1 MNPRDNVTVG
11 LTITKSEFT
20 DEEFEHFAAKVRT
33 DLTAFARLLDRPGF
47 GEGESSIGA
56 EVEFYIVNPDLR
68 VQSINTDIAA
78 SVQDPQLT
86 VELNRFNLE
95 YNLSPQ
101 VFKGSPFARTEQE
114 LLSAIQRINQHAA
127 PLNGEL
133 VPIGIL
139 PTLRQSDTGTEA
151 MTDEPR
157 YHALSSALIKQ
168 RGEPF
173 SIHIGGNDVVDLEAD
188 DVTMEGA
195 NTSFQLHWQV
205 SAHRFADY
213 FNAVQL
219 VTPIVLALASNSPS
233 LFGHHLWDETRI
245 ALFKQS
251 IDSRSPHLKTWRH
264 PPRVYYGNG
273 WARSA
278 WELFAASASLYPPI
292 IPLMSDEDPMA
303 VLDRGEV
310 PELAEMRL
318 HQGTTWPWNRAI
330 YDPTGDGH
338 LRIEIRSMPAGP
350 TAVDMCANGLFVIG
364 AALAVLDDIPHLTS
378 ILPFHY
384 TEHNFYRAAK
394 YGIGAEIIWPHKD
407 QVQLQDM
414 PLLAVAR
421 DLLPRAREALKRTD
435 VDESEIHR
443 LLGIIEGRIE
453 TTMTGARWQRHITEH
468 LFQTLSPDEA
478 FRSMLS
484 LYMANQKTNTP
495 VHEWARSP

>member
-1 MNPRDNVTVG
+1 MGHSIN
-11 LTITKSEFT
+11 KKEFT
-20 DEEFEHFAAKVRT
+20 AEEFERFAAKVRT
-33 DLTAFARLLDRPGF
+33 DLSALTRLLDRPGF

-56 EVEFYIVNPDLR
+56 EVEFYIVNPDLH
-68 VQSINTDIAA
+68 VQPINTEIAA

-101 VFKGSPFARTEQE
+101 AFKGNPFARTEQE
-114 LLSAIQRINQHAA
+114 LLAAIKRINQHAA
-127 PLNGEL
+127 PLDGEL

-139 PTLRQSDTGTEA
+139 PTLRQSDMGA
-151 MTDEPR
+151 KVMTDEPR
-157 YHALSSALIKQ
+157 YYVLSNSLIKQ

-173 SIHIGGNDVVDLEAD
+173 SIHIGGNDMIDLEAD

-195 NTSFQLHWQV
+195 NTSFQLHWRV
-205 SAHRFADY
+205 PASRFADY

-251 IDSRSPHLKTWRH
+251 IDSRSPNQKTWRH

-273 WARSA
+273 WARNA

-292 IPLMSDEDPMA
+292 IPLISDEDPMDMI
-303 VLDRGEV
+303 DRGEV
-310 PELAEMRL
+310 PELAELRL

-330 YDPTGDGH
+330 FDHADGGH

-364 AALAVLDDIPHLTS
+364 AALAVLDDIRHLTS
-378 ILPFHY
+378 ILPFQY

-394 YGIGAEIIWPHKD
+394 YGIGANIIWPHKD
-407 QVQLQDM
+407 QVQLQDTA
-414 PLLAVAR
+414 LLTVAR
-421 DLLPRAREALKRTD
+421 ELLPRAREALKRTA
-435 VDESEIHR
+435 VDEAEIHR

-453 TTMTGARWQRHITEH
+453 TSMSGARWQRQITES
-468 LFQTLSPDEA
+468 FFRSLSRDEA
-478 FRSMLS
+478 FQSMLS
-484 LYMANQKTNTP
+484 LYMANQKKNTP
-495 VHEWARSP
+495 LHEWTLSP

>member
-1 MNPRDNVTVG
+1 MG
-11 LTITKSEFT
+11 LSIKQSEFT
-20 DEEFEHFAAKVRT
+20 PEEFDRFAAKVRT
-33 DLTAFARLLDRPGF
+33 DLTALTRLLDRPGF

-56 EVEFYIVNPDLR
+56 EVEFYIVSPDLR
-68 VQSINTDIAA
+68 VQPINTELAA

-101 VFKGSPFARTEQE
+101 AFNGAPFARTEQE
-114 LLSAIQRINQHAA
+114 LLEAMQRINRHAA
-127 PLNGEL
+127 PLNGQL

-139 PTLRQSDTGTEA
+139 PTLRQSDMGA
-151 MTDEPR
+151 KVMTDEPR
-157 YHALSSALIKQ
+157 YHALSNALIQQ

-173 SIHIGGNDVVDLEAD
+173 SIHIGGNDVIDLEAD

-195 NTSFQLHWQV
+195 TTSFQLHWRV
-205 SAHRFADY
+205 PAERFADY

-219 VTPIVLALASNSPS
+219 VTPIALALASNSPS

-251 IDSRSPHLKTWRH
+251 VDSRSPNHRTWKH

-292 IPLMSDEDPMA
+292 LPLMSEEDPMA
-303 VLDRGEV
+303 VIDRGEV
-310 PELAEMRL
+310 PELAELRL
-318 HQGTTWPWNRAI
+318 HHGTTWPWNRAI
-330 YDPTGDGH
+330 FDHTDGGH

-364 AALAVLDDIPHLTS
+364 AALAVLEDIRHLTS

-394 YGIGAEIIWPHKD
+394 YGIGADIIWPHKD
-407 QVQLQDM
+407 QVQLQDT
-414 PLLAVAR
+414 PLLNVAR
-421 DLLPRAREALKRTD
+421 DLLPRAREALQRTA
-435 VDESEIHR
+435 VDEAEIHR
-443 LLGIIEGRIE
+443 LLGIIEGRIQNR
-453 TTMTGARWQRHITEH
+453 MTGARWQRQVTES
-468 LFQTLSPDEA
+468 FFRSETTDEA
-478 FRSMLS
+478 FKSMLS
-484 LYMANQKTNTP
+484 LYMGNQKTNTP
-495 VHEWARSP
+495 LHEWTLSP

>member
-1 MNPRDNVTVG
+1 MG
-11 LTITKSEFT
+11 LSIKKSDFT
-20 DEEFEHFAAKVRT
+20 ADEYERFAAKVRT
-33 DLTAFARLLDRPGF
+33 DLTALACLLDQPEF
-47 GEGESSIGA
+47 GEGASSIGA
-56 EVEFYIVNPDLR
+56 EVEFYIVNSNLQVHP
-68 VQSINTDIAA
+68 INTEIAA
-78 SVQDPQLT
+78 RVDDPQLT

-101 VFKGSPFARTEQE
+101 AFQGSPFARTEKE
-114 LLSAIQRINQHAA
+114 LLAAIRRINRQAA
-127 PLNGEL
+127 LLGGEL

-139 PTLRQSDTGTEA
+139 PTLRQADTGPGA
-151 MTDEPR
+151 MTDVPR
-157 YHALSSALIKQ
+157 YHALSKALLKQ

-173 SIHIGGNDVVDLEAD
+173 SIHIGGNDCIDLEAD

-195 NTSFQLHWQV
+195 NTSFQLHWRV
-205 SAHRFADY
+205 PAHRFADY

-233 LFGHHLWDETRI
+233 LFGHHLWEETRI

-251 IDSRSPHLKTWRH
+251 IDSRSRHRKTWRH

-273 WARSA
+273 WARGA

-292 IPLMSDEDPMA
+292 IPLMSEEDPMA
-303 VLDRGEV
+303 VMAQGGV
-310 PELAEMRL
+310 PELAELRL
-318 HQGTTWPWNRAI
+318 HHGTTWPWNRAI
-330 YDPTGDGH
+330 FDPAEGGH

-364 AALAVLDDIPHLTS
+364 AALAVLTDIQHLTS

-394 YGIGAEIIWPHKD
+394 YGIDADILWPHKD
-407 QVQLQDM
+407 QVQLQDK
-414 PLLAVAR
+414 PLLDVAR
-421 DLLPRAREALKRTD
+421 ELLPRARDALKQTSVSER
-435 VDESEIHR
+435 EIHR

-453 TTMTGARWQRHITEH
+453 SGMTGARWQRHIAEL
-468 LFQTLSPDEA
+468 LFQAMSPDEA
-478 FRSMLS
+478 FRDMLS
-484 LYMANQKTNTP
+484 RYMANQKTNVP

>member
-1 MNPRDNVTVG
+1 VG
-11 LTITKSEFT
+11 LSIKKTEFSA
-20 DEEFEHFAAKVRT
+20 EEFERFAAKVRT
-33 DLTAFARLLDRPGF
+33 DLEALTRLLNRPGF

-56 EVEFYIVNPDLR
+56 EVEFYIVNSDLR
-68 VQSINTDIAA
+68 VQPINTEIAA
-78 SVQDPQLT
+78 RVQDPQLT

-101 VFKGSPFARTEQE
+101 AFRGSPFARTEQE
-114 LLSAIQRINQHAA
+114 LLAAIRRINRHAA
-127 PLNGEL
+127 SLDGEL

-139 PTLRQSDTGTEA
+139 PTLRQSDMGA
-151 MTDEPR
+151 KVMTDEPR
-157 YHALSSALIKQ
+157 YHALSNALLKQ

-173 SIHIGGNDVVDLEAD
+173 SIHIGGNDVIDLEAD
-188 DVTMEGA
+188 DVYMEGA
-195 NTSFQLHWQV
+195 NTSFQLHWRV
-205 SAHRFADY
+205 PAHRFADY
-213 FNAVQL
+213 FNAIQL
-219 VTPIVLALASNSPS
+219 VTPIALALASNSPS

-251 IDSRSPHLKTWRH
+251 IDSRSPTRKTWRH

-303 VLDRGEV
+303 IIDRGEM
-310 PELAEMRL
+310 PELTELRL
-318 HQGTTWPWNRAI
+318 HHGTTWPWNRAVF
-330 YDPTGDGH
+330 DHADGGH

-364 AALAVLDDIPHLTS
+364 AALAVLDDIGHLTS

-407 QVQLQDM
+407 QVQLQDT
-414 PLLAVAR
+414 PLLTVAR
-421 DLLPRAREALKRTD
+421 ELLPRAREALQQTA
-435 VDESEIHR
+435 VDETEIHR
-443 LLGIIEGRIE
+443 LLGVIEGRIE
-453 TTMTGARWQRHITEH
+453 ANLSGARWQRHITES
-468 LFQTLSPDEA
+468 LLRSLSPDEA
-478 FRSMLS
+478 FRGMLS
-484 LYMANQKTNTP
+484 LYMANQKKNRP
-495 VHEWARSP
+495 LHEWALSP

>member
-1 MNPRDNVTVG
+1 VG
-11 LTITKSEFT
+11 LSIKQSEFT
-20 DEEFEHFAAKVRT
+20 AEEFERFAAKVRT
-33 DLTAFARLLDRPGF
+33 DLSALTRLLHRPGF

-68 VQSINTDIAA
+68 VQPINTEIAA
-78 SVQDPQLT
+78 SVKDPQLT

-95 YNLSPQ
+95 YNLKPQ
-101 VFKGSPFARTEQE
+101 AFRGNPFGRTEQE
-114 LLSAIQRINQHAA
+114 LLSAIRRINQHAA
-127 PLNGEL
+127 PLDGEL

-139 PTLRQSDTGTEA
+139 PTLRQSDMGA
-151 MTDEPR
+151 KVMTDEPR
-157 YHALSSALIKQ
+157 YHALSNALIKQ

-173 SIHIGGNDVVDLEAD
+173 SIHIGGNDVIDLEAD

-195 NTSFQLHWQV
+195 NTSFQLHWRV
-205 SAHRFADY
+205 PAHRFADY

-251 IDSRSPHLKTWRH
+251 IDSRSPNRRNWRH

-303 VLDRGEV
+303 VIDRGDV
-310 PELAEMRL
+310 PKLEEMRL

-330 YDPTGDGH
+330 FDHTEGGH

-364 AALAVLDDIPHLTS
+364 AALAVLDDIGHLTS

-394 YGIGAEIIWPHKD
+394 YGIGADIIWPHKD
-407 QVQLQDM
+407 QVQLQDT

-421 DLLPRAREALKRTD
+421 ELLPRAREALQRTA
-435 VDESEIHR
+435 VDEAEIHR

-453 TTMTGARWQRHITEH
+453 NSVTGARWQRRVTES
-468 LFQTLSPDEA
+468 LFKSLSPDEA
-478 FRSMLS
+478 FRSMLTR
-484 LYMANQKTNTP
+484 YMANQKRNIP
-495 VHEWARSP
+495 LHEWALSP

>member
-1 MNPRDNVTVG
+1 MG
-11 LTITKSEFT
+11 LSIKTTEFAP
-20 DEEFEHFAAKVRT
+20 EEFERFAAKVRT
-33 DLTAFARLLDRPGF
+33 DLKALTRLLNRPGF
-47 GEGESSIGA
+47 GEGASSIGA
-56 EVEFYIVNPDLR
+56 EVEFYIVNPALR
-68 VQSINTDIAA
+68 VQPINTEIAA
-78 SVQDPQLT
+78 RVQDPQLT

-101 VFKGSPFARTEQE
+101 AFKGSPFARTEQE

-127 PLNGEL
+127 SLDGEL

-139 PTLRQSDTGTEA
+139 PTLRQSDMGAKA

-157 YHALSSALIKQ
+157 YHALSKALIQQ

-173 SIHIGGNDVVDLEAD
+173 SIHIGGNDVINLEAD
-188 DVTMEGA
+188 DVYMEGA
-195 NTSFQLHWQV
+195 NTSFQLHWRV
-205 SAHRFADY
+205 PAHRFADY

-219 VTPIVLALASNSPS
+219 VTPVVLALASNSPS

-251 IDSRSPHLKTWRH
+251 IDSRSPNHKTWRH

-273 WARSA
+273 WTRSA

-292 IPLMSDEDPMA
+292 IPLMSEEDPMA
-303 VLDRGEV
+303 VIDRGDV
-310 PELAEMRL
+310 PKLAELRL

-330 YDPTGDGH
+330 YDHTEGGH

-350 TAVDMCANGLFVIG
+350 TAADMCANGLFIIG
-364 AALAVLDDIPHLTS
+364 AALAVLDDIHHLTS

-394 YGIGAEIIWPHKD
+394 YGVGAEIIWPHKN
-407 QVQLQDM
+407 QVQLQDT
-414 PLLAVAR
+414 PLLNVAR
-421 DLLPRAREALKRTD
+421 DLLPRARDALAQTA

-453 TTMTGARWQRHITEH
+453 TAMSGARWQRHITES
-468 LFQTLSPDEA
+468 LLESLSPDEA
-478 FRSMLS
+478 FQTRLS

-495 VHEWARSP
+495 LHEWTLSP

>member
-1 MNPRDNVTVG
+1 MG
-11 LTITKSEFT
+11 LSINKSEFT
-20 DEEFEHFAAKVRT
+20 ADEFERFSAKVRT
-33 DLTAFARLLDRPGF
+33 DLTALTRLLNRPGF
-47 GEGESSIGA
+47 GEGEGSIGA

-68 VQSINTDIAA
+68 VQPINTEIAA

-95 YNLSPQ
+95 YNLSPHALR
-101 VFKGSPFARTEQE
+101 GDPFARTEQE
-114 LLSAIQRINQHAA
+114 LLAAIKRINQHAA

-139 PTLRQSDTGTEA
+139 PTLRQSDVGA
-151 MTDEPR
+151 QVMTDKPR
-157 YHALSSALIKQ
+157 YHALSSALLKQ

-173 SIHIGGNDVVDLEAD
+173 TIHIGGNDVINLVAN

-195 NTSFQLHWQV
+195 NTSFQLHWRV
-205 SAHRFADY
+205 PANRFADY
-213 FNAVQL
+213 FNSVQL

-251 IDSRSPHLKTWRH
+251 IDSRSPNHKTWRH
-264 PPRVYYGNG
+264 PSRVYYGNG
-273 WARSA
+273 WARNA

-292 IPLMSDEDPMA
+292 IPVMTEEDPMA
-303 VLDRGEV
+303 VIDRGGV
-310 PELAEMRL
+310 PELAELRL

-330 YDPTGDGH
+330 YDHADGGH

-364 AALAVLDDIPHLTS
+364 AALAVLDDIHHLTS

-407 QVQLQDM
+407 QVQLQDT
-414 PLLAVAR
+414 PLLTVAR
-421 DLLPRAREALKRTD
+421 ALLPRAREALQQTA
-435 VDESEIHR
+435 VDEAEIHR
-443 LLGIIEGRIE
+443 LLGVIEGRIE
-453 TTMTGARWQRHITEH
+453 NAISGARWQRRITET
-468 LFQTLSPDEA
+468 LFKTLSPDEA
-478 FRSMLS
+478 FRAMLS
-484 LYMANQKTNTP
+484 LYMANQKKNIP
-495 VHEWARSP
+495 LHEWTLSP

>member
-1 MNPRDNVTVG
+1 MG
-11 LTITKSEFT
+11 LSIKQSEFT
-20 DEEFEHFAAKVRT
+20 AEEFDRFAAKVRT
-33 DLTAFARLLDRPGF
+33 DLTALTRLLNRPGF

-68 VQSINTDIAA
+68 VQPINTELAA

-101 VFKGSPFARTEQE
+101 AFKGAPFARTEQE
-114 LLSAIQRINQHAA
+114 LLEAMRRINQHAA

-139 PTLRQSDTGTEA
+139 PTLRQSDMGA
-151 MTDEPR
+151 KVMTDEPR
-157 YHALSSALIKQ
+157 YHALSNALIQQ

-173 SIHIGGNDVVDLEAD
+173 SIHIGGNDVIDLEAD

-195 NTSFQLHWQV
+195 TTSFQLHWRV
-205 SAHRFADY
+205 PAHRFADY

-219 VTPIVLALASNSPS
+219 VTPIALALASNSPS

-251 IDSRSPHLKTWRH
+251 VDSRSPNHRTWKH

-292 IPLMSDEDPMA
+292 LPLMSEEDPMA
-303 VLDRGEV
+303 VIDRGEV
-310 PELAEMRL
+310 PELAELRL
-318 HQGTTWPWNRAI
+318 HHGTTWPWNRAI
-330 YDPTGDGH
+330 FDHTEGGH

-350 TAVDMCANGLFVIG
+350 TAVDMCANGLFIIG
-364 AALAVLDDIPHLTS
+364 AALAVLEDIRHLTS

-394 YGIGAEIIWPHKD
+394 YGIGADIIWPHKD
-407 QVQLQDM
+407 QVQLQDT
-414 PLLAVAR
+414 PLLNVAR
-421 DLLPRAREALKRTD
+421 DLLPRAREALQRTA
-435 VDESEIHR
+435 VDEAEIQR
-443 LLGIIEGRIE
+443 LLGMIEGRIQ
-453 TTMTGARWQRHITEH
+453 TRMTGARWQRQITES
-468 LFQTLSPDEA
+468 FYRTQTTDEA
-478 FRSMLS
+478 FKSMLS
-484 LYMANQKTNTP
+484 LYMSHQKTNTP
-495 VHEWARSP
+495 LHEWTLAP

>member
-1 MNPRDNVTVG
+1 MG
-11 LTITKSEFT
+11 LSIKTTEFAP
-20 DEEFEHFAAKVRT
+20 EEFERFAAKVRT
-33 DLTAFARLLDRPGF
+33 DLKALTRLLNRPGF
-47 GEGESSIGA
+47 GEGASSIGA

-68 VQSINTDIAA
+68 VQPINTEIAA
-78 SVQDPQLT
+78 RVQDPQLT

-101 VFKGSPFARTEQE
+101 AFKGSPFARTEQE

-127 PLNGEL
+127 SLDGEL

-139 PTLRQSDTGTEA
+139 PTLRQSDMGAKA

-157 YHALSSALIKQ
+157 YHALSKALIQQ

-173 SIHIGGNDVVDLEAD
+173 SIHIGGNDVINLEAD
-188 DVTMEGA
+188 DVYMEGA
-195 NTSFQLHWQV
+195 NTSFQLHWRV
-205 SAHRFADY
+205 PAHRFADY

-219 VTPIVLALASNSPS
+219 VTPVVLALASNSPS

-251 IDSRSPHLKTWRH
+251 IDSRSPNHKTWRH

-273 WARSA
+273 WTRSA

-292 IPLMSDEDPMA
+292 IPLMSEEDPMA
-303 VLDRGEV
+303 VIDRGDV
-310 PELAEMRL
+310 PELAELRL

-330 YDPTGDGH
+330 YDHTEGGH

-350 TAVDMCANGLFVIG
+350 TAADMCANGLFVIG
-364 AALAVLDDIPHLTS
+364 AALAVLDDIHHLTS

-394 YGIGAEIIWPHKD
+394 YGVGAEIIWPHKN
-407 QVQLQDM
+407 QVQLQDT
-414 PLLAVAR
+414 PLLTVAR
-421 DLLPRAREALKRTD
+421 DLLPRARDALAQTA

-453 TTMTGARWQRHITEH
+453 TAMSGARWQRQITES
-468 LFQTLSPDEA
+468 LFKSLSPDEA
-478 FRSMLS
+478 FQTMLS

-495 VHEWARSP
+495 LHEWTLSP

>member
-1 MNPRDNVTVG
+1 MG
-11 LTITKSEFT
+11 LSIKTTEFAP
-20 DEEFEHFAAKVRT
+20 EEFERFAAKVRT
-33 DLTAFARLLDRPGF
+33 DLKALTRLLNRPGF
-47 GEGESSIGA
+47 GEGASSIGA

-68 VQSINTDIAA
+68 VQPINTEITAR
-78 SVQDPQLT
+78 VQDPQLT

-101 VFKGSPFARTEQE
+101 AFKGSPFARTEQE

-127 PLNGEL
+127 SLDGEL

-139 PTLRQSDTGTEA
+139 PTLRQSDMGAKA

-157 YHALSSALIKQ
+157 YHALSKALIQQ

-173 SIHIGGNDVVDLEAD
+173 SIHIGGNDVINLEAD
-188 DVTMEGA
+188 DVYMEGA
-195 NTSFQLHWQV
+195 NTSFQLHWRV
-205 SAHRFADY
+205 PAHRFADY

-219 VTPIVLALASNSPS
+219 VTPVVLALASNSPS

-251 IDSRSPHLKTWRH
+251 IDSRSPNHKTWRH

-273 WARSA
+273 WTRSA

-292 IPLMSDEDPMA
+292 IPLMSEEDPMA
-303 VLDRGEV
+303 AIDRGDV
-310 PELAEMRL
+310 PKLAELRL
-318 HQGTTWPWNRAI
+318 HQGTTWPLNRAI
-330 YDPTGDGH
+330 YDHTEGGH

-350 TAVDMCANGLFVIG
+350 TAADMCANGLFIIG
-364 AALAVLDDIPHLTS
+364 AALAVLDDIHHLTS

-394 YGIGAEIIWPHKD
+394 YGVGAEIIWPHKN
-407 QVQLQDM
+407 QVQLQDT
-414 PLLAVAR
+414 PLLNVAR
-421 DLLPRAREALKRTD
+421 DLLPRARDALAQTA

-453 TTMTGARWQRHITEH
+453 TAMSGARWQRQITES
-468 LFQTLSPDEA
+468 LFKSLSPDEA
-478 FRSMLS
+478 FQTMLS

-495 VHEWARSP
+495 LHEWTLSP

>member
-1 MNPRDNVTVG
+1 MG
-11 LTITKSEFT
+11 LSIKQSEFT
-20 DEEFEHFAAKVRT
+20 TEEFDRFAAKVRT
-33 DLTAFARLLDRPGF
+33 DLTALTRLLDRPGF
-47 GEGESSIGA
+47 GEGGSSIGA

-68 VQSINTDIAA
+68 VQPINTELAA

-101 VFKGSPFARTEQE
+101 GFKGAPFARTEQE
-114 LLSAIQRINQHAA
+114 LLEAMQRINQHAA

-139 PTLRQSDTGTEA
+139 PTLRQSDMGA
-151 MTDEPR
+151 KVMTDEPR
-157 YHALSSALIKQ
+157 YHALSNALIQQ

-173 SIHIGGNDVVDLEAD
+173 SIHIGGNDVIDLEAD

-195 NTSFQLHWQV
+195 NTSFQLHWRVPAQ
-205 SAHRFADY
+205 HFADY

-219 VTPIVLALASNSPS
+219 VTPIALALASNSPS

-245 ALFKQS
+245 ALFKQAV
-251 IDSRSPHLKTWRH
+251 DSRSPNHRTWKH

-292 IPLMSDEDPMA
+292 LPLMSEEDPMA
-303 VLDRGEV
+303 VIARGDV
-310 PELAEMRL
+310 PELTELRL
-318 HQGTTWPWNRAI
+318 HHGTTWPWNRAI
-330 YDPTGDGH
+330 FDHKEGGH

-364 AALAVLDDIPHLTS
+364 AALAVLEDIRHLTS

-394 YGIGAEIIWPHKD
+394 YGIGADIIWPHKD
-407 QVQLQDM
+407 QVQLQDT
-414 PLLAVAR
+414 PLLNVAR
-421 DLLPRAREALKRTD
+421 DLLPRAREALQRTA
-435 VDESEIHR
+435 VDEAEIHR
-443 LLGIIEGRIE
+443 LLGIIEGRIQ
-453 TTMTGARWQRHITEH
+453 TGMTGARWQRQITES
-468 LFQTLSPDEA
+468 FFRSQTTDEA
-478 FRSMLS
+478 FKSMLS
-484 LYMANQKTNTP
+484 LYMGNQKKNTP
-495 VHEWARSP
+495 LHEWTLSP

>member
-1 MNPRDNVTVG
+1 MG
-11 LTITKSEFT
+11 LSIQQSEFT
-20 DEEFEHFAAKVRT
+20 PEDFDRFAAKVRT
-33 DLTAFARLLDRPGF
+33 DLTALTRLLNRPGF

-56 EVEFYIVNPDLR
+56 EVEFYIINPDLR
-68 VQSINTDIAA
+68 VQPINTELAA

-101 VFKGSPFARTEQE
+101 AFKGAPFARTEQE
-114 LLSAIQRINQHAA
+114 LLRAMQRINQHAA

-139 PTLRQSDTGTEA
+139 PTLRQSDMGA
-151 MTDEPR
+151 KVMTDEPR
-157 YHALSSALIKQ
+157 YHALSNALIQQ

-173 SIHIGGNDVVDLEAD
+173 SIHIGGNDVIDLEAD

-195 NTSFQLHWQV
+195 TTSFQLHWRVPAQ
-205 SAHRFADY
+205 RFADY

-219 VTPIVLALASNSPS
+219 VTPLALALASNSPS

-251 IDSRSPHLKTWRH
+251 VDSRSPNHRTWKH

-292 IPLMSDEDPMA
+292 LPLMSEEDPMA
-303 VLDRGEV
+303 VIDRGEV
-310 PELAEMRL
+310 PELAELRL
-318 HQGTTWPWNRAI
+318 HHGTTWPWNRAI
-330 YDPTGDGH
+330 FDHTEGGH

-364 AALAVLDDIPHLTS
+364 AALAVLEDVRHLTS

-394 YGIGAEIIWPHKD
+394 YGIGADIIWPHKD
-407 QVQLQDM
+407 QVQLQDT
-414 PLLAVAR
+414 PLLNVAR
-421 DLLPRAREALKRTD
+421 DLLPRAREALQRTAL
-435 VDESEIHR
+435 DEAEIQR
-443 LLGIIEGRIE
+443 LLGVIEGRIQ
-453 TTMTGARWQRHITEH
+453 TRMTGARWQRQVTES
-468 LFQTLSPDEA
+468 FFRSQTTDES
-478 FRSMLS
+478 FKSMLS
-484 LYMANQKTNTP
+484 VYMANQKTNTP
-495 VHEWARSP
+495 LHEWNLSP

>member
-1 MNPRDNVTVG
+1 MG
-11 LTITKSEFT
+11 LSIKTTEFAP
-20 DEEFEHFAAKVRT
+20 EEFERFAAKVRT
-33 DLTAFARLLDRPGF
+33 DLKALTRLLNRPGF

-56 EVEFYIVNPDLR
+56 EVEFYIVNSDLR
-68 VQSINTDIAA
+68 VQPINTDIAA
-78 SVQDPQLT
+78 RVQDPQLT

-101 VFKGSPFARTEQE
+101 AFKGSPFARTEQE
-114 LLSAIQRINQHAA
+114 LLTAIRRIDEHAA
-127 PLNGEL
+127 PLDGEL

-139 PTLRQSDTGTEA
+139 PTLRQSDMGA
-151 MTDEPR
+151 QVMTDEPR
-157 YHALSSALIKQ
+157 YHALSKALLEQ

-173 SIHIGGNDVVDLEAD
+173 SIHIGGNDVINLEAD
-188 DVTMEGA
+188 DVYMEGA
-195 NTSFQLHWQV
+195 NTSFQLHWRV
-205 SAHRFADY
+205 PAHRFADY

-251 IDSRSPHLKTWRH
+251 IDSRSPNHKTWRH

-273 WARSA
+273 WTRSA

-292 IPLMSDEDPMA
+292 IPLMSEEDPMA
-303 VLDRGEV
+303 VIDRGEV
-310 PELAEMRL
+310 PKLAELRL

-330 YDPTGDGH
+330 YDHTEGGH

-350 TAVDMCANGLFVIG
+350 TAADMCANGLFIIG
-364 AALAVLDDIPHLTS
+364 AALAVLDDIGHLTS

-394 YGIGAEIIWPHKD
+394 YGVGAEIIWPHKD
-407 QVQLQDM
+407 QVQLQDT
-414 PLLAVAR
+414 PLLTVAR
-421 DLLPRAREALKRTD
+421 ELLPRACEALTQTA
-435 VDESEIHR
+435 VDESEIRR

-453 TTMTGARWQRHITEH
+453 TAMSGARWQRHITES
-468 LFQTLSPDEA
+468 LFKTVSPDDA
-478 FRSMLS
+478 FRTMLS
-484 LYMANQKTNTP
+484 LYMANQKKNTP
-495 VHEWARSP
+495 IHEWTLSP